1 MSLGEPSLKQ
11 ASTNMS
17 DNDHLRRIRTA
28 RINLQSQ
35 DSDLE
40 KILVLTLSKLTLIFN
55 VENT

>member
-17 DNDHLRRIRTA
+17 DNDHLRRILTA